1 MKSLL
6 LFTTNPSSIP
16 PLLSEAFE
24 LNKNRDQSIVL
35 ILEQGLLSGVG
46 GVRVHRWFMSFARHA
61 AAACL
66 RRDPLLYEPD
76 MDAAHWFTGMV
87 DKVAASC
94 GSDQQKM
101 LVLPMDGEVR
111 ITDSMVSVDKW
122 DRAGGAKE
130 LLQTETA
137 QFIPLTMPPFT
148 DKKYRGLYLL
158 CDEDAYMKPH
168 VLINDVASSLLGAQ
182 VNGGELRGTV
192 IVAGVD
198 GE

>member
-1 MKSLL
+1 M
-6 LFTTNPSSIP
+6 
-16 PLLSEAFE
+16 
-24 LNKNRDQSIVL
+24 NKNRDQSVVL

-46 GVRVHRWFMSFARHA
+46 GVRVHRWFMSFARPA
-61 AAACL
+61 IAACL
-66 RRDPLLYEPD
+66 AAASMDNRQVHDASSEPPERDRLLYEPD
-76 MDAAHWFTGMV
+76 MDSAHWFTGMV

-101 LVLPMDGEVR
+101 LVLFVDGEVR
-111 ITDSMVSVDKW
+111 MIDSMVSVDKW

-148 DKKYRGLYLL
+148 DKKYRDLYLL
-158 CDEDAYMKPH
+158 CDEDAYMKPQ
-168 VLINDVASSLLGAQ
+168 VRINDVASRLLGAQ
-182 VNGGELRGTV
+182 VSGGVLRGTV
-192 IVAGVD
+192 IVAGAD